1 METIKQQKGF
11 TYWLRNSIT
20 ARMLM
25 IGFIILVLLVP
36 LIFIKELIR
45 ERSMRQQDVVQEVGQ
60 LWGEEVLFMGPVLKI
75 PYKTYSES
83 TKMVTGTKRII
94 TERTS
99 KINHAFFF
107 PDDLK
112 FSVEVDAIKKERG
125 IYETSVFSSTIDFS
139 GSFTR
144 PDFEQQDVQPEDI
157 VWEKTTVIMKTSN
170 LKGVK
175 NKIAM
180 QVGEADILFLPK
192 YKKSDSNEVY
202 HSNFV
207 AMHELQSPFLAQ
219 TNLFKEG
226 KISFSSSMVVNG
238 SSRIRFVPIGKQ
250 TQLHMTSNWK
260 DPSFTGNFLPEED
273 GEKQIS
279 EKGFSAN
286 WKVLQTNR
294 QFEQSFFGSLPDLRE
309 FSFGTELLVPVDE
322 YQKSERSVKY
332 GYLVIALT
340 FLVFFLLQTISKIH
354 IHPFQYLMIGL
365 AMVMFYTLL
374 ISISE
379 HQNFLK
385 AYLIA
390 GSSVVALISV
400 YSGSIL
406 KSSKFVLLILASLIT
421 LYAFIFVII
430 QLESYAL
437 LVGSIGLFLI
447 LATVML
453 TSRKI
458 DWSQS

>member
-1 METIKQQKGF
+1 
-11 TYWLRNSIT
+11 
-20 ARMLM
+20 
-25 IGFIILVLLVP
+25 
-36 LIFIKELIR
+36 
-45 ERSMRQQDVVQEVGQ
+45 
-60 LWGEEVLFMGPVLKI
+60 
-75 PYKTYSES
+75 
-83 TKMVTGTKRII
+83 
-94 TERTS
+94 
-99 KINHAFFF
+99 
-107 PDDLK
+107 
-112 FSVEVDAIKKERG
+112 
-125 IYETSVFSSTIDFS
+125 
-139 GSFTR
+139 
-144 PDFEQQDVQPEDI
+144 
-157 VWEKTTVIMKTSN
+157 MKTSN

-406 KSSKFVLLILASLIT
+406 KSSKFVLLILASLST